1 MIRNLSKGYRQRVGL
16 AQALIGFPE
25 VIILDE
31 PTVGLDPQQI
41 LEIRTLI
48 RSLREDHIVILS
60 SHILSEVSEICDE
73 VMIISHGSLVASGSP
88 AELEKQVSKTMTIK
102 MSILGDEAAV
112 RGAVAGINHV
122 SKIAT
127 SGVKDSNGGI
137 AVTIETDSAD
147 DIRADIAKSL
157 AVAGLPVLSM
167 IQEEKSLEDVF
178 LKVTTETPGMVS
190 NRKKEKTGKKVKVE
204 ENTTT
209 EAKQP
214 SGNEE
219 EK

>member
-1 MIRNLSKGYRQRVGL
+1 MNQKLT
-16 AQALIGFPE
+16 P
-25 VIILDE
+25 LDE
-31 PTVGLDPQQI
+31 GLLRALRAIDTQVAREMQ
-41 LEIRTLI
+41 RT
-48 RSLREDHIVILS
+48 
-60 SHILSEVSEICDE
+60 
-73 VMIISHGSLVASGSP
+73 P

-178 LKVTTETPGMVS
+178 LKVTTETPGMVP

-209 EAKQP
+209 EAEQP

>member
-1 MIRNLSKGYRQRVGL
+1 M
-16 AQALIGFPE
+16 
-25 VIILDE
+25 
-31 PTVGLDPQQI
+31 TV
-41 LEIRTLI
+41 
-48 RSLREDHIVILS
+48 
-60 SHILSEVSEICDE
+60 
-73 VMIISHGSLVASGSP
+73 
-88 AELEKQVSKTMTIK
+88 K

-122 SKIAT
+122 SKIVT

-178 LKVTTETPGMVS
+178 LKVTTETPGMVP
-190 NRKKEKTGKKVKVE
+190 NRKKGKINKKEKE
-204 ENTTT
+204 TTT
-209 EAKQP
+209 EAEQP